1 MDISFVITRTDGM
14 KRRENVCRGVHILSW
29 SEGNRY
35 NKYSEAVS
43 EILLAQAPLKH
54 CGKGECY
61 GKIRSNNDYILL
73 KIIYSPCAN

>member
-1 MDISFVITRTDGM
+1 MIYTNWRYEKAG
-14 KRRENVCRGVHILSW
+14 NVCRGVHFLSW

-35 NKYSEAVS
+35 NEYSEAVS

-61 GKIRSNNDYILL
+61 GKIRSNNDYYYYFLL
-73 KIIYSPCAN
+73 IYFF